1 MSASSYLGPG
11 FQPWLAR
18 LLNPDGA
25 WCSGKNDGSQ
35 YLQIHFSQVREIRQ
49 LRTQGSVSQKAWVK
63 TYFIQHSQDGETWT
77 NYTKSRQTVVRL
89 VWKNKCVPPQ
99 FGCGF
104 YDLLFI
110 WRSDGSI
117 ESCLYDLW
125 RWKQQLKNVQPQ
137 PCLSLKLSNSTF
149 RKLSAVLKGD
159 VMKIK
164 IKRQLIVGFKRLMW
178 ESLD

>member
-35 YLQIHFSQVREIRQ
+35 YLQIYFSQVREIRQ
-49 LRTQGSVSQKAWVK
+49 LRTQGSVSEKAWVK

-89 VWKNKCVPPQ
+89 VWKLNVFPRNLVVVFMTFCSS
-99 FGCGF
+99 G
-104 YDLLFI
+104 DLMGPLKVVYTWSLEMKATTEKRSASTVFI
-110 WRSDGSI
+110 
-117 ESCLYDLW
+117 
-125 RWKQQLKNVQPQ
+125 
-137 PCLSLKLSNSTF
+137 KLSNSTF

-159 VMKIK
+159 VMKIN
-164 IKRQLIVGFKRLMW
+164 
-178 ESLD
+178 